1 MAPKDPISS
10 SILFLDTLVDLISRE
25 ILIFCFIYLI
35 CFAATLV
42 KV

>member
-1 MAPKDPISS
+1 MALKDPISS
-10 SILFLDTLVDLISRE
+10 SILFLDTLLDLISIE
-25 ILIFCFIYLI
+25 ILIILFYYLI